1 MRAGAALHARV
12 RVRVRVPPATLRP
25 TPPRGEHTDTATDL
39 ARWSPAAGSSSRE
52 SVAAAEGAATR
63 GRRRRPRRRPARHR
77 HERRDCQPC
86 RHARNSRHKE
96 RANTRTKIVRTIW
109 FVCSRSFR
117 QRQSCRLPRRRQS
130 TAQGGMWQSSQ
141 KSSTGLISQ
150 KMRDVDSAAPRA
162 RLPPRALP
170 DSVRRQMRL
179 PPREGAP
186 SARRNWETPQEM
198 TTKEALFG
206 ENANR
211 VQMQQRPAEKE
222 ARPDDRGGRARRVSA
237 IPVEV
242 SRVPKNLQRA
252 QRGPTRKAPSPY
264 DTELQGGLR
273 RMQMIP

>member
-1 MRAGAALHARV
+1 MVCAQSGSCVRAVFANG
-12 RVRVRVPPATLRP
+12 
-25 TPPRGEHTDTATDL
+25 
-39 ARWSPAAGSSSRE
+39 SPE
-52 SVAAAEGAATR
+52 S
-63 GRRRRPRRRPARHR
+63 
-77 HERRDCQPC
+77 
-86 RHARNSRHKE
+86 
-96 RANTRTKIVRTIW
+96 
-109 FVCSRSFR
+109 CSCS
-117 QRQSCRLPRRRQS
+117 LPGDARQS